1 MWMFVWDIE
10 DDASPCRRVVSGLSW
25 GSVAFSVDNQEL
37 ASKDTAG
44 DAWSVLTKSFQFLVL
59 LLASVVATPRVELSG
74 SVDRLMVS
82 RELLLVSVKVCVC
95 SVSVE

>member
-1 MWMFVWDIE
+1 MWDIE
-10 DDASPCRRVVSGLSW
+10 DDASPCLRVVSGLSW
-25 GSVAFSVDNQEL
+25 GSLAFSVDIQEL

-44 DAWSVLTKSFQFLVL
+44 DAWSVLTKSFQFLLL

>member
-1 MWMFVWDIE
+1 MWDIE

-25 GSVAFSVDNQEL
+25 GSLAFSVDIQEL

-44 DAWSVLTKSFQFLVL
+44 DAWSVLTKSFQFLLLLLL
-59 LLASVVATPRVELSG
+59 LLASVVAIPRVELSG

>member
-1 MWMFVWDIE
+1 MWDIE

-59 LLASVVATPRVELSG
+59 LLLLLLASVVATPRVELSG